1 METAKENSA
10 TDTAKTN
17 TAKSPAGLEGVV
29 AATSSIGDVDGI
41 NGILIYQGIN
51 VHDLAEHST
60 FEETVYLLWHGRLPK
75 QDELNDF
82 KTQLAAHQNPPAEVL
97 EMMRHLPKD
106 AVPMDILR
114 TAVSALALYDNDC
127 CDTTREGALRTATKL
142 TAQLPVLVAASERI
156 RKGEQVIA
164 PKPELNIATNFL
176 YMLRG
181 TMPEEREA
189 RIFDVAL
196 ILHADH
202 ELNASTFTSR
212 VVAATLA
219 DMYGAV
225 TAAIA
230 ALAGSLHGGAN
241 SEVMR
246 MLLEVGDENKAQEWI
261 KDALAQKKK
270 IMGFGH
276 RVYKTED
283 PRATWL
289 RKFSEELGK
298 SKGNSKWFE
307 MSRKVEQTIMDE
319 KKLYPNVDFYSAS
332 TYYMMDIPLDLFTPI
347 FAVSRISG
355 WTGHIL
361 EQYANNRLIRPR
373 AEYTGGRDVPYTPIE
388 KR

>member
-1 METAKENSA
+1 MDTAKEKTSSA
-10 TDTAKTN
+10 AQP
-17 TAKSPAGLEGVV
+17 APAAGLEGVV
-29 AATSSIGDVDGI
+29 AASSRIGDVDGI
-41 NGILIYQGIN
+41 NGILIYQGYNI
-51 VHDLAEHST
+51 HDLAEHST
-60 FEETVYLLWHGRLPK
+60 FEETVYLLWHSRLPTKAELEDLK
-75 QDELNDF
+75 Q
-82 KTQLAAHQNPPAEVL
+82 QLGSNQTPSAEVL

-106 AVPMDILR
+106 ADPMDVLR
-114 TAVSALALYDNDC
+114 TAVSSLSLYDREC
-127 CDTTREGALRTATKL
+127 CDTSREGALRTATRL
-142 TAQLPVLVAASERI
+142 TGQLPVLVAAWDRI
-156 RKGEQVIA
+156 RNGKEPVA

-181 TMPEEREA
+181 QMPEEREA
-189 RIFDVAL
+189 RILDIAL

-230 ALAGSLHGGAN
+230 ALAGPLHGGAN
-241 SEVMR
+241 TEVMR
-246 MLLEVGDENKAQEWI
+246 MLKEIGEESKAEEWI
-261 KDALAQKKK
+261 RGALSQKKK

-289 RKFSEELGK
+289 RRFSEELGRA
-298 SKGNSKWFE
+298 KGDMRWFE
-307 MSRKVEQTIMDE
+307 LSRKVEQTIMAE

-347 FAVSRISG
+347 FAVSRVSG

-361 EQYANNRLIRPR
+361 EQYGNNRLIRPR
-373 AEYTGGRDVPYTPIE
+373 AEYTGPRDLTYTPIAA
-388 KR
+388 R